1 MKLPLKASVQPR
13 DMPINAAALTCP
25 CTIKLTRF
33 LFVSVVAPQMLADI
47 SCYPLHVLL
56 FSLFSGCCK
65 IVAFSTGLQDREITK
80 GNHKGYSSFYLFF
93 FFFFASIIRMV
104 CPSSFFALQS
114 TISQSCLEKNVSAD
128 MHSYTCTVLQ
138 IQKAG
143 LPTSYKA
150 FPTCF

>member
-56 FSLFSGCCK
+56 LFSGCCK

-93 FFFFASIIRMV
+93 FFF
-104 CPSSFFALQS
+104 CKYN
-114 TISQSCLEKNVSAD
+114 KNGMSKLFL
-128 MHSYTCTVLQ
+128 CFTVHYLTE
-138 IQKAG
+138 
-143 LPTSYKA
+143 LP
-150 FPTCF
+150 